1 MAHFELALKIIGAV
15 ISALGLVAGIYNIA
29 TSRSHA
35 KQLAKERHETDRLDQ
50 VVLLANKN
58 QERLNGLEGRH
69 NNLEARVERRLDQ
82 IAGDVGKV
90 KDMFT
95 DYLIKNH

>member
-1 MAHFELALKIIGAV
+1 MDLALKFFMAFI
-15 ISALGLVAGIYNIA
+15 GLVSVSAAVYNVLTA
-29 TSRSHA
+29 RSHA
-35 KQLAKERHETDRLDQ
+35 KKTAQEARAAARLEENI
-50 VVLLANKN
+50 LLANRTE
-58 QERLNGLEGRH
+58 ERVTSLEGRH

>member
-1 MAHFELALKIIGAV
+1 MEHFDLTLKIIAAV
-15 ISALGLVAGIYNIA
+15 ISTLGLVAAIYNIA

-35 KQLAKERHETDRLDQ
+35 KQLAKDRHDDDRLDQ
-50 VVLLANKN
+50 VCLLAAKN
-58 QERLNGLEGRH
+58 EQRLNGLEGRH

>member
-1 MAHFELALKIIGAV
+1 MELALKIFMAI
-15 ISALGLVAGIYNIA
+15 LGLVSVCAAVYNVLTTRA
-29 TSRSHA
+29 HA
-35 KQLAKERHETDRLDQ
+35 KQSAQEASVAARLEANI
-50 VVLLANKN
+50 VLANRTE
-58 QERLNGLEGRH
+58 QRVTSLEDRH
-69 NNLEARVERRLDQ
+69 NSLEARVERRLDQ